1 MPLLQPHVESVLK
14 SAGLSGKSLFDAS
27 VLTSDVL
34 GNVPEGL
41 AVRPLHIADFDKGY
55 LDLLSQLTTVGPVTR
70 DQFSERFLVMQRTQ
84 PSAYYVVVIED
95 ESSQRVVGSATL
107 VIEWKFIHSASCR
120 GRVEDVVI
128 DANMRGKKLG
138 ALLNRV
144 LVALAKNIGVYK
156 LSLECKDSLIPFYE
170 LYGFKKDVGNNF
182 LVQRFDHKDEVDIPS
197 SNI

>member
-1 MPLLQPHVESVLK
+1 MFLRDSLC
-14 SAGLSGKSLFDAS
+14 GLC
-27 VLTSDVL
+27 
-34 GNVPEGL
+34 
-41 AVRPLHIADFDKGY
+41 IADFDKGY

>member
-1 MPLLQPHVESVLK
+1 MPLLQPHVESILK
-14 SAGLSGKSLFDAS
+14 SAGSSGKSLFDAS
-27 VLTSDVL
+27 VLTSEVL

-70 DQFSERFLVMQRTQ
+70 EQFNERFLVMQHTQ
-84 PSAYYVVVIED
+84 PTAYYVVVIED
-95 ESSQRVVGSATL
+95 ESSQKVVGSATL

-138 ALLNRV
+138 ALLNRI
-144 LVALAKNIGVYK
+144 LVALAKNIGGFLK
-156 LSLECKDSLIPFYE
+156 LL
-170 LYGFKKDVGNNF
+170 
-182 LVQRFDHKDEVDIPS
+182 
-197 SNI
+197 